1 MFDFTILKCYI
12 KITFKVNYANKDLAK
27 SMMLRWDAIEKLWFL
42 MISIDLETI
51 ELYNCKRIDSDV
63 IDIYKLLDEFPI
75 VDIHDMDDYF
85 DGTDNK
91 LSLEEVKNYF
101 RTRDISTYLNKV
113 NNN

>member
-1 MFDFTILKCYI
+1 MFEDYKCYL

-51 ELYNCKRIDSDV
+51 ELYNGESIDADPL
-63 IDIYKLLDEFPI
+63 DIYKLLDTFPI
-75 VDIHDMDDYF
+75 VDIYDRYDYF

-101 RTRDISTYLNKV
+101 RMKDISTYLNKR
-113 NNN
+113 